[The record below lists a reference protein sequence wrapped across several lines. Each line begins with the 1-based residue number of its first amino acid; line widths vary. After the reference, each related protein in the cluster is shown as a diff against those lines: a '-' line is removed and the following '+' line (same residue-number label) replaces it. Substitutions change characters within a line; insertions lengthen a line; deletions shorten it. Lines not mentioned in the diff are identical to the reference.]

1 MDVQLRETE
10 AGSVRPGSSTDIEF
24 ATYPGRPYKGRVT
37 FIYPMIAEQ
46 TRTVRARVAVANADG
61 RLKPGMYATVRISSP
76 ARVALTVPR
85 SAVVATGERSIVFV
99 DQGKGALKPI
109 DVVVGRAAGEFVE
122 VLAGLAAGQ
131 RVVTSAQFLL
141 DSESNIAEVMKGMI
155 GMGGGVVPPKAPR

>member
-1 MDVQLRETE
+1 M
-10 AGSVRPGSSTDIEF
+10 
-24 ATYPGRPYKGRVT
+24 
-37 FIYPMIAEQ
+37 
-46 TRTVRARVAVANADG
+46 
-61 RLKPGMYATVRISSP
+61 
-76 ARVALTVPR
+76 
-85 SAVVATGERSIVFV
+85 FV